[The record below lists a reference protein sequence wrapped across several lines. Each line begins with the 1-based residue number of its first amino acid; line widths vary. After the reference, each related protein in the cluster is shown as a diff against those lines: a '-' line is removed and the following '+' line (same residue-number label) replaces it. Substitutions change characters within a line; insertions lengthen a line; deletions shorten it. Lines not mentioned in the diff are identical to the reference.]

1 MGYADHSGSERRN
14 GNRNPGRSRNPGRN
28 GNFDRRPNGG
38 RDLNRGGSIRT
49 GSVRS
54 STRSR
59 SVRNSGTGSRSV
71 RNSGAGNGRNT
82 YRNRRRDRR
91 KKYLLLGLC
100 LASWVLIIV
109 CCINLARLKSNLNR
123 LDGMMENRGGLSFVE
138 ADGEGVTGASG
149 AADSPEN
156 ASDGTVRAGTV
167 NIIEGSYAD
176 RCGLD
181 SVDRPTQRTSQEVLE
196 RLEKLGENNG
206 QIADIFDQSHEYPE
220 KLLEALANNPE
231 MADFVSGWQG
241 LRMTAESGLTEQEM
255 EQAHPLFLQWDPRWG
270 YVKYGDENCIGL
282 AGCGPTCLSMVLY
295 SLTGDASITPDRV
308 AAYSMDN
315 GYYIPG
321 TGTAW
326 LLMEDMPEE
335 YGIRVRQPKAAEEEM
350 KRSLDEGSVIILSMS
365 PGDFTAAGHFIVV
378 YGYDEDGFKVND
390 PNCVARSRRSW
401 SFSELKNQ
409 IKNMWVFSRSVSV
422 DMIY

>member
-1 MGYADHSGSERRN
+1 MGYADHNGNGRRTGNRNLNRN
-14 GNRNPGRSRNPGRN
+14 GNLY
-28 GNFDRRPNGG
+28 RRPNGN
-38 RDLNRGGSIRT
+38 RDLNRGGS
-49 GSVRS
+49 VRNS
-54 STRSR
+54 ST
-59 SVRNSGTGSRSV
+59 RNSGTRKNSTKTSRNV
-71 RNSGAGNGRNT
+71 
-82 YRNRRRDRR
+82 YRNRIRDRR
-91 KKYLLLGLC
+91 KKFLLLGLC
-100 LASWVLIIV
+100 LVSWGLIIV
-109 CCINLARLKSNLNR
+109 CSVNLARLKSDLNR
-123 LDGMMENRGGLSFVE
+123 LGGMLEGRGGELLLAE
-138 ADGEGVTGASG
+138 ADSENVTGDFEG
-149 AADSPEN
+149 GSPEN
-156 ASDGTVRAGTV
+156 ASDGIVHTGTV
-167 NIIEGSYAD
+167 NVIEGSYAD

-181 SVDRPTQRTSQEVLE
+181 SVDRPAQRTSQEVLE
-196 RLEKLGENNG
+196 RLQELGENNG

-255 EQAHPLFLQWDPRWG
+255 EQDHPLFLQWDPRWG

-326 LLMEDMPEE
+326 LLMEDMPGE
-335 YGIRVRQPKAAEEEM
+335 YGIQVRQPKAAEEEM
-350 KRSLDEGSVIILSMS
+350 KRSLDEGAAIILSMS

-409 IKNMWVFSRSVSV
+409 IKNMWVFSKNVIV
-422 DMIY
+422 DTLY